1 MKDFRR
7 RFKSILRGSL
17 FGLFASNNSMFAI
30 LATVLTGCVGY
41 LMMVLRFLLVTVSP
55 AGSPFDFSH
64 QTRIKSDNRTG
75 SASTP
80 RCSTTI

>member
-17 FGLFASNNSMFAI
+17 FGLFAI

-80 RCSTTI
+80 RRSTTI